1 MASMHEPF
9 IGSEA
14 LAAGTLTRGAL
25 RWNYTAMYPD
35 VYIHKDA
42 RMDVY
47 EKARGAWLWT
57 GRRGIIAGATAAA
70 LYGVRSI
77 DTNAPVELIGPSRR
91 VRPGVVVRNERIGSD
106 EVDAGLVPRTTPA
119 RTALD
124 LARRLPRDDAVVL
137 LDQLSECTDVS
148 TADVAPLQA
157 RYRAARGMGSAGKAI
172 RLMDGGSLS
181 PEETRLRLMLI
192 DGGLPRPSTR
202 ILVEEDGYNFITM
215 DDTPWGEIIS
225 MGWPDAKVG
234 VEWAAHRRV
243 LHADIDFRELLQQ
256 KGWLL
261 IEVTHLDTRA
271 HTIRRCKDALRQ
283 RRPRL
288 AVPNV

>member
-1 MASMHEPF
+1 MAHMHDPF

-14 LAAGTLTRGAL
+14 LASGALTRGVL

-42 RMDVY
+42 RIDIR
-47 EKARGAWLWT
+47 ARARAAWLWT
-57 GRRGIIAGATAAA
+57 GRKGVLAGTTAAA
-70 LYGVRSI
+70 LFGAGLI
-77 DTNAPVELIGPSRR
+77 DTNSPIELIGPPRR
-91 VRPGVVVRNERIGSD
+91 ARPGVVVRNERIGSD
-106 EVDAGLVPRTTPA
+106 EVETGPLPCTTPA

-148 TADVAPLQA
+148 AADVAPLEA
-157 RYRAARGMGSAGKAI
+157 RYRSARGMGSAWEAI
-172 RLMDGGSLS
+172 RLMDGGSRS

-192 DGGLPRPSTR
+192 DGGLPRPRTR
-202 ILVEEDGYNFITM
+202 VFVEEDSYNFATM
-215 DDTPWGEIIS
+215 DDTPWGVAIGL
-225 MGWPDAKVG
+225 GWVQAKVG
-234 VEWAAHRRV
+234 VEWAAHRRA
-243 LHADIDFRELLQQ
+243 LIADIDFRELLQQ

-271 HTIRRCKDALRQ
+271 YTIRRCTDALRQ
-283 RRPRL
+283 RWRRS
-288 AVPNV
+288 